1 MWYETEVTKKL
12 SLKYPIIQA
21 GMAGGIT
28 TPELVAAVSNAGG
41 LGMIGAGYMTPKDL
55 ELSIQKVRDRTDKPF
70 GVNLFVP
77 ETPVIDQEE
86 IDRANQL
93 LEPISQRLG
102 INKKKEVPLI
112 NTTSFDEQIQI
123 VIKNKIPV
131 ASFTFG
137 IPPRNVIEQLKENGI
152 TVIGTATTVNEA
164 RQNEDAGMD
173 MIVVQGSEAGGHR
186 GSFADPFDQA
196 MIGTIALI
204 PQVSD
209 QVKIPVIA
217 AGGIMDGRGLLASLI
232 LGAKAVQMGTAF
244 VTCKESGAH
253 DLHKKAI
260 LNSSEEQTVITS
272 AFSGKPARGLN
283 NEFIRIMKDYE
294 GDLPPY
300 PIQNIL
306 TQTIRKE
313 AAKQG
318 KREWMS
324 LWCGQNPRLSQ
335 HITAAELI
343 KMVVNQVENSL
354 KAMEIQKVNSE
365 K

>member
-1 MWYETEVTKKL
+1 
-12 SLKYPIIQA
+12 
-21 GMAGGIT
+21 
-28 TPELVAAVSNAGG
+28 
-41 LGMIGAGYMTPKDL
+41 
-55 ELSIQKVRDRTDKPF
+55 
-70 GVNLFVP
+70 
-77 ETPVIDQEE
+77 
-86 IDRANQL
+86 
-93 LEPISQRLG
+93 
-102 INKKKEVPLI
+102 
-112 NTTSFDEQIQI
+112 
-123 VIKNKIPV
+123 
-131 ASFTFG
+131 
-137 IPPRNVIEQLKENGI
+137 
-152 TVIGTATTVNEA
+152 
-164 RQNEDAGMD
+164 
-173 MIVVQGSEAGGHR
+173 
-186 GSFADPFDQA
+186 
-196 MIGTIALI
+196 
-204 PQVSD
+204 QVSD

-294 GDLPPY
+294 DDLPPY